1 MNEEKQNAETV
12 YVNMITVVGD
22 EQIEKG
28 VGVKVL
34 DSEQRSIE
42 LKSIDR
48 SKLKTREHKIN
59 AANMKQKEGKDRKID
74 ENQPII

>member
-34 DSEQRSIE
+34 DSDQRSIE